1 MNIQGWLV
9 LGSDR
14 DDNTWF
20 WWYSSS
26 CLVYV
31 LFNSSYATL
40 RAFSWSFVC
49 LYYLH
54 ELRGIWIYI
63 TKAGGVFLNTLQTP
77 FFEEFLSLSFTLKKR
92 RVLHSTDH
100 SRRSWTYSHCSCSSW
115 QVFVQWALLLYSS
128 LPSQQSRASEERK
141 IHTANAIVDFGRENE
156 TAQMTLVFAIKF
168 HFIASS

>member
-1 MNIQGWLV
+1 MTIH
-9 LGSDR
+9 DF
-14 DDNTWF
+14 DDTLLAV
-20 WWYSSS
+20 WYRFYLILHKLPWEHSIGP
-26 CLVYV
+26 
-31 LFNSSYATL
+31 LFACTISMIFEGYI
-40 RAFSWSFVC
+40 
-49 LYYLH
+49 Y
-54 ELRGIWIYI
+54 IYI

-77 FFEEFLSLSFTLKKR
+77 FLEEFLSLSFTLKKR

-100 SRRSWTYSHCSCSSW
+100 SRRSWTYNHCSCSSW